1 MELLESII
9 DRDYNLEEETDRR
22 LVKNLYNQIIFGEWK
37 IVVESYRNN
46 YNLFRNQ
53 TLNKLGETAL
63 HLAVSHGPENIVEDL
78 VQIISQQGSIQ
89 VKEVLRITNN
99 NGDNPLHLAAASG
112 SLRKCICIAEAHR
125 SLGNERNRMGESPL
139 FLAALHGKTDI
150 FLCLHHICKQ
160 HLDDSYYRR
169 NGGETILHCAI
180 KRECWDLAY
189 QILLK
194 HKTLVTSVDEHGILP
209 LNLIAD
215 KPAAFRSGCHLGW
228 WNEIMYHCIPV
239 DDVFKSI
246 DPEQM
251 IKRCKGKQSPRFPE
265 NYKTCVNFYRLL
277 EKMARDVITKGKAL
291 NKGSKADVE
300 DGSNATPDKSKDPKH
315 QGSDEL
321 KKIKEKHVLSLGV
334 LKRTIQ
340 ALPIHYYLENGQNPE
355 RIPFLKES
363 TVDMDIGSSI
373 KEDIEKNELKKKKE
387 TSILAAPR
395 NGITEMVEE
404 KLNKFPMAIHD
415 DTDEGKNIAL
425 LVVEN
430 RQPQIHQ
437 LLLKRELLTETM
449 LQKLDKDGNNALHLA
464 AKLWI
469 SSSSKEDEHK
479 KKETSILA
487 AARNGITEMVEEIL
501 NKFPMAIHDDTDEGK
516 NIALL
521 AVENRQPKIYQLL
534 LKRELLTETMLQ
546 KVDKDGNNALH
557 LAAKLGKNKP
567 WLIPGAALQVQWE
580 IKWYEYVKRTVPQY
594 LLFQPNNDKKIPAQ
608 LFTEHHEKL
617 VQEGGE
623 WLSKTSESCS
633 VVAALIATV
642 AFATSTAIPGG
653 IKESSGSPNLE
664 TYPAF
669 DVFAV
674 TSLVALCFSVTALF
688 LFLAILTSRY
698 QEKDFR
704 SDLPRKLLLGLT
716 SLFVSIASML
726 VSFCAGHFFV
736 LKDKLKNKA
745 LPVYAVTCLPI
756 TFYAIA
762 QFPLYFDLVRT
773 YFRKVP
779 RSSHKVVSL

>member
-1 MELLESII
+1 MEPWESISN
-9 DRDYNLEEETDRR
+9 RDYNSEEETDRR
-22 LVKNLYNQIIFGEWK
+22 LVENLYNHIIFGEWE
-37 IVVESYRNN
+37 IVVESYGNN

-53 TLNKLGETAL
+53 KLNELHETAL

-78 VQIISQQGSIQ
+78 VQIISQQDPIQ
-89 VKEVLRITNN
+89 VKEVLRISNKEGN
-99 NGDNPLHLAAASG
+99 NPLHLAAATG

-125 SLGNERNRMGESPL
+125 SLGNERNKMGESPL

-150 FLCLHHICKQ
+150 FLCLHHICSE

-189 QILLK
+189 QILLQ
-194 HKTLVTSVDEHGILP
+194 HETLVTSVDEHGILP

-228 WNEIMYHCIPV
+228 WNEIMYYCIPV
-239 DDVFKSI
+239 DDVLKSI

-251 IKRCKGKQSPRFPE
+251 IKRCKGKPRPRFPE

-277 EKMARDVITKGKAL
+277 EKMARNVFTKGKAL
-291 NKGSKADVE
+291 NKGRKADVE
-300 DGSNATPDKSKDPKH
+300 DGSNATPDKSKDSKH
-315 QGSDEL
+315 QGSEAKSEGQKLHLIQRYSRACYDIAIFVYTAILVIVGVGSDEL
-321 KKIKEKHVLSLGV
+321 KKIKEMHVLSLRV

-340 ALPIHYYLENGQNPE
+340 ALSMYNYLENGQNPE
-355 RIPFLKES
+355 RIPFLKDKAI
-363 TVDMDIGSSI
+363 DMDSGSSS
-373 KEDIEKNELKKKKE
+373 KEDIEKNELKE
-387 TSILAAPR
+387 
-395 NGITEMVEE
+395 
-404 KLNKFPMAIHD
+404 
-415 DTDEGKNIAL
+415 
-425 LVVEN
+425 
-430 RQPQIHQ
+430 
-437 LLLKRELLTETM
+437 
-449 LQKLDKDGNNALHLA
+449 
-464 AKLWI
+464 
-469 SSSSKEDEHK
+469 

-501 NKFPMAIHDDTDEGK
+501 DKFPMAIHDDTDEGK

-546 KVDKDGNNALH
+546 KVDKDKNNALH

-567 WLIPGAALQVQWE
+567 WLIPGAALQMQWE

-594 LLFQPNNDKKIPAQ
+594 LLYQPNIDKKIPAQ

-664 TYPAF
+664 T
-669 DVFAV
+669 
-674 TSLVALCFSVTALF
+674 
-688 LFLAILTSRY
+688 Y